1 MEGYIRMVQG
11 MKHFGM
17 ERFEMRHFFILQI
30 VMVIDIGVTE
40 PSSETKEFYTQPE
53 FGMHVAYVSN
63 TEKILINYREKK
75 KKNQILVL
83 IMTEPDWKYDNCIYA
98 LQK

>member
-1 MEGYIRMVQG
+1 MEGYIRTVQG
-11 MKHFGM
+11 VRHFGI
-17 ERFEMRHFFILQI
+17 ERFEMRHFFVLQI
-30 VMVIDIGVTE
+30 VMVIDIGISE

-83 IMTEPDWKYDNCIYA
+83 IKTEPDWKYDNCVYA